1 MVELLTPE
9 TTVRELFASVDAR
22 DVAAST
28 GYVTDDIELRFG
40 NNDPVIGRA
49 AFEAMSKD
57 FHASLKSIRHEILS
71 LWVVDESVVIT
82 QMCVHYERLDGGQL
96 SLPSANIFRLR
107 DGRVADYRIFMD
119 INQVFA

>member
-1 MVELLTPE
+1 MVELLTQE

-22 DVAAST
+22 DVAASSA
-28 GYVTDDIELRFG
+28 YVTDDIELRFG

-119 INQVFA
+119 INPVFA

>member
-9 TTVRELFASVDAR
+9 TTVRELFAAIDAR

-28 GYVTDDIELRFG
+28 AYVTDDIELRFG

-57 FHASLKSIRHEILS
+57 FHASLKGIRHEIRS
-71 LWVVDESVVIT
+71 LWVVDDSVVIT

-119 INQVFA
+119 INPVFA